1 MLGKRSPA
9 SALPLAAA
17 GLWNSAG
24 LKSLQAQKVLLLCPM
39 KLQPSLAEFSSNK
52 TCPVSFLSLL
62 RKPSLQMSS
71 AHSTPQAV
79 PSSGSTVLKKDY
91 RWEETGGELG
101 WTPPEPS
108 AAGLVLCLLA
118 TICTRKNTLGTF
130 QRRSSSMNKPLTPS
144 HPHRLSTVSFR
155 PSLTSK

>member
-1 MLGKRSPA
+1 
-9 SALPLAAA
+9 
-17 GLWNSAG
+17 
-24 LKSLQAQKVLLLCPM
+24 M

-108 AAGLVLCLLA
+108 FQNPALLA
-118 TICTRKNTLGTF
+118 
-130 QRRSSSMNKPLTPS
+130 
-144 HPHRLSTVSFR
+144 LSFACWPPYAPGKTH
-155 PSLTSK
+155 